1 MDKTKALKYYAVSV
15 IVSIGLLCTMIL
27 IKGLVTDSGSNTIL
41 IKNLNRTNGFIL
53 DELRI
58 LRKERHIKC
67 HQKKGS

>member
-1 MDKTKALKYYAVSV
+1 MENEKLSPLRF
-15 IVSIGLLCTMIL
+15 IIHSIAITFGLLCFMIL

-67 HQKKGS
+67 HNKR